1 MRFSRFVVP
10 ALVLFAVIGFA
21 SFLINEPLRLLRTI
35 ALYAI
40 IIGGVY
46 LIYRMFFRDKVRGAA
61 DSNYQRAVKQ
71 SAKRQKQK
79 QKQKVRTKAPH
90 LKVIDSNKLKPRK
103 PALLKKNEK
112 HNFTVIEG
120 KKNKKKNRA
129 LF

>member
-46 LIYRMFFRDKVRGAA
+46 LIYRMFFRDKARGAA

-79 QKQKVRTKAPH
+79 QKVRTKAPH
-90 LKVIDSNKLKPRK
+90 LRVIGSNKLKPRK